1 LEIYDNANSV
11 WNEYTTADTW
21 ISSHQAANF
30 ATDIYSAGET
40 TIELADLTGYQLEDT
55 TIMAKIK
62 VSNPDAAPS
71 LTLEY

>member
-21 ISSHQAANF
+21 ISSHQAASYWP
-30 ATDIYSAGET
+30 DIYSAGET

-55 TIMAKIK
+55 IILAKIK